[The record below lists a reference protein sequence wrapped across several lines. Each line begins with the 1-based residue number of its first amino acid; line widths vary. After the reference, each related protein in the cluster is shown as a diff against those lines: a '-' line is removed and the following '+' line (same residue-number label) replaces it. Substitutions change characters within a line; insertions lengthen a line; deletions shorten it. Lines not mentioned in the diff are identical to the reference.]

1 MSIGLGRAKTNQ
13 NGDRTKS
20 IKPLR
25 PGPRGWL
32 GRGRGEDVMVE
43 APDEYRGTTRQVC
56 GLWPWIVGSGT
67 PMVGVPLGRHI
78 KTGATLCCDP
88 ISWYQRGGLISQPS
102 QFWLAEP
109 GLGKTTGVMRT
120 CIGSAGYGVIPLVLG
135 DTRPDYSRMIE
146 ALGGEVIPI
155 GRNRGSINLLDRGEA
170 PEAAQRLRE
179 ADRDDLAE
187 EVLADS
193 HGLRLN
199 MLISAFTVLHRGAR
213 EITPTERNV
222 LSRALTWLDDN
233 FEGVP
238 LIGDLLTVIRD
249 APQALEY
256 AALSRG
262 DEGRYQDA
270 TDGLVSFLMAMDEG
284 GAFGSIFARHTTHP
298 MRRDRPMSYDL
309 SAIPSS
315 EDDLRALAL
324 LACWTAGFASVGISQ
339 VLADAEIE
347 PRRHYLCVLDEL
359 HQALKAGKGLVNRV
373 DYLTRLNRT
382 EGVGLIMITHT
393 LKDLESLPDEAD
405 RQKAMGFIE
414 RSAIKVAGGLPMAE
428 MPKLSKVVGL
438 SAKEQHL
445 LASWGDA
452 APYDSRTGKKGTPP
466 GRGKFLVKVGTRP
479 GIPIQTFVTSAELA
493 LSMSDDRWASQS
505 QHGALNR
512 GRADQS

>member
-1 MSIGLGRAKTNQ
+1 
-13 NGDRTKS
+13 
-20 IKPLR
+20 
-25 PGPRGWL
+25 
-32 GRGRGEDVMVE
+32 MVE
-43 APDEYRGTTRQVC
+43 APDEYRGTTKQVC

-109 GLGKTTGVMRT
+109 GLGKTTAVMRT

-135 DTRPDYSRMIE
+135 DTRPDYSRMIH
-146 ALGGEVIPI
+146 ALDGEVIPI
-155 GRNRGSINLLDRGEA
+155 GRNRGSINLLDPGEA
-170 PEAAQRLRE
+170 PEAADRLRE
-179 ADRDDLAE
+179 AGRDDLAE

-199 MLISAFTVLHRGAR
+199 MLVSAFTVLHSR

-222 LSRALTWLDDN
+222 LSRALTWLDEHFD
-233 FEGVP
+233 GVP
-238 LIGDLLTVIRD
+238 LIRDLLALIHE
-249 APQALEY
+249 APQTLHD

-262 DEGRYQDA
+262 DEENYQKA
-270 TDGLVSFLMAMDEG
+270 TDGLVAFLMAMDER
-284 GAFGSIFARHTTHP
+284 GAFGSVFARHTTHP

-315 EDDLRALAL
+315 EDDLRALTL
-324 LACWTAGFASVGISQ
+324 LSCWTAGFASVGISQ
-339 VLADAEIE
+339 VLADAGIE
-347 PRRHYLCVLDEL
+347 PRRHYLLVLDEL

-393 LKDLESLPDEAD
+393 LKDLEALPDEAD

-479 GIPIQTFVTSAELA
+479 GIPIQTFVTAAELE
-493 LSMSDDRWASQS
+493 LSMSDDRWAATSRR
-505 QHGALNR
+505 GALAPR
-512 GRADQS
+512 EG